1 MLLAAGERDPA
12 LRQRIDPRLPRLGE
26 NPLRFDRI
34 NLRPALAEGQ
44 GSVPEALDGADI
56 SRIRQHVDLL
66 AVRWLQPLL
75 LDDARGAHERSAGPA
90 PRQLERDEK
99 AAAGDSAF
107 FREAR
112 PGPAGQKGAR

>member
-75 LDDARGAHERSAGPA
+75 LDDARGAHARFAGA
-90 PRQLERDEK
+90 AARQLERDEK
-99 AAAGDSAF
+99 VAVADSALFREDRAGAAGQQ
-107 FREAR
+107 EAR
-112 PGPAGQKGAR
+112 